1 MDEKENKIEEDADHK
16 KYNDNHNNKKT
27 ILSLKGIFFC
37 HEIYRNDDLNLRKE
51 IKPVERVL
59 RDGDTKWASHFH
71 I

>member
-1 MDEKENKIEEDADHK
+1 MIMMM
-16 KYNDNHNNKKT
+16 T
-27 ILSLKGIFFC
+27 IIKRLSDLLKVFFFC

>member
-1 MDEKENKIEEDADHK
+1 MIISNNKIDDD
-16 KYNDNHNNKKT
+16 NDNDNNKTT
-27 ILSLKGIFFC
+27 IRSLERIFFC

>member
-1 MDEKENKIEEDADHK
+1 MIISDNKINDV
-16 KYNDNHNNKKT
+16 NDNDNNKTT
-27 ILSLKGIFFC
+27 IRSLKGIFFC